1 MPYDLHITM
10 QVQLLLPF
18 SWYRTVQVLM
28 MQRLEDGF
36 FLNIK
41 LCQSETVAKIIS
53 VIMLGD
59 GKRGQS
65 KLSRAN

>member
-1 MPYDLHITM
+1 MD
-10 QVQLLLPF
+10 
-18 SWYRTVQVLM
+18 
-28 MQRLEDGF
+28 F